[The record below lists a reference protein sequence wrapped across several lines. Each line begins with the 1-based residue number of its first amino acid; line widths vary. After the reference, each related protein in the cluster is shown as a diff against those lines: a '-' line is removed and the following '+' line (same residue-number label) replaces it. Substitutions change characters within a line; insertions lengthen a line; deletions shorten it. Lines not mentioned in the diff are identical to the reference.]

1 MDVDHRDWGDHLGL
15 ANFYYNSTM
24 HMVMKMSMFELALG
38 KKAKK
43 PMDLAI
49 PMGKRDHSKKVVKM
63 VKS

>member
-1 MDVDHRDWGDHLGL
+1 
-15 ANFYYNSTM
+15 
-24 HMVMKMSMFELALG
+24 MVMKMSMFELALG